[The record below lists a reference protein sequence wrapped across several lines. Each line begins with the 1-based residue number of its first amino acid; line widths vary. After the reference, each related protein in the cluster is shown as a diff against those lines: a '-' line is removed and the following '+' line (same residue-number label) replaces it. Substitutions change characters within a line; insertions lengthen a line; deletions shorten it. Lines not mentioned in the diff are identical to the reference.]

1 MKTSRLAALA
11 GSRAAVPVLA
21 LALTL
26 SACGGSGEDDTQDAG
41 AGTST
46 ASFPITV
53 EHKFGSTEIEAEP
66 KRIVTVGLTDQ
77 DAVLAMGTVPVAV
90 TNWFGE
96 AEGRIF
102 AWATDDL
109 EAATNNPLGDGELPE
124 VLDSEKEFEK
134 VAALRPDLITAVYAG
149 ITQQDYEKLS
159 KIAPVVAAPKNPD
172 TGEAYVDYGTPWQ
185 EATVI
190 IGTALGHREKAEKA
204 VADVGAQLDQVKE
217 DHPEFAGKAAA
228 TVAAYE
234 GIFVYG
240 NQDPRGRFL
249 TDIGFTFPANLER
262 FSAENFGE
270 SISAE
275 NASEVDLDV
284 LVWVNGAEATHE
296 MVPTYRNLRV
306 AKEGR
311 DVFIAEDDEIYIAS
325 SFVTVL
331 SLPFIIAKEVPRL
344 VAAVDGDPATPTG
357 PTG

>member
-11 GSRAAVPVLA
+11 GARVLVPTLA

-26 SACGGSGEDDTQDAG
+26 AACGSSGEDDTKDEG
-41 AGTST
+41 TSTST

-53 EHKFGSTEIEAEP
+53 EHKFGTTEITSEP

-102 AWATDDL
+102 EWATDDL
-109 EAATNNPLGDGELPE
+109 EAAANNPLGDGKLPE
-124 VLDSEKEFEK
+124 VLTSEKEFEK

-149 ITQQDYEKLS
+149 ITKQDYDKLS
-159 KIAPVVAAPKNPD
+159 KIAPVVAAPNNAE
-172 TGEAYVDYGTPWQ
+172 GEPYVDYGTPWQ

-190 IGTALGHREKAEKA
+190 IGTAMGQKEKAEKA
-204 VADVGAQLDQVKE
+204 VADVQAQLDQVKE
-217 DHPEFAGKAAA
+217 DHPEFAGKTAA

-249 TDIGFTFPANLER
+249 TDIGFTFPENLKE
-262 FSAENFGE
+262 FSEENFGE

-275 NASEVDLDV
+275 NASEVDLDA
-284 LVWVNGAEATHE
+284 LVWVNGAEATNE
-296 MVPTYRNLRV
+296 MVPTYKNLTV
-306 AKEGR
+306 SKEGR

-331 SLPFIIAKEVPRL
+331 SLPFIIEKEVPRL
-344 VAAVDGDPATPTG
+344 VAAVDGDPSTKTN
-357 PTG
+357 

>member
-11 GSRAAVPVLA
+11 GAAAIA
-21 LALTL
+21 LTLSATL
-26 SACGGSGEDDTQDAG
+26 SACGGSNEDDPEDAG
-41 AGTST
+41 TSTST

-53 EHKFGSTEIEAEP
+53 EHKFGTTEVPAEP

-102 AWATDDL
+102 EWATDDL
-109 EAATNNPLGDGELPE
+109 DAAANNPLDDGDLPE
-124 VLDSEKEFEK
+124 VLTSEKEFEK
-134 VAALRPDLITAVYAG
+134 VAALQPDLITAVYAG
-149 ITQQDYEKLS
+149 ITEQDYEKLS
-159 KIAPVVAAPKNPD
+159 KIAPVVAAPLNAE
-172 TGEAYVDYGTPWQ
+172 GEPYVDYGTPWQ

-190 IGTALGHREKAEKA
+190 IGTAMGQQEKAEKA
-204 VADVGAQLDQVKE
+204 VADVQAQLDQVKE
-217 DHPEFAGKAAA
+217 DHPEFAGKTAA
-228 TVAAYE
+228 TLAAYE

-249 TDIGFTFPANLER
+249 TDIGFTFPENLKR
-262 FSAENFGE
+262 FSEENFGE

-275 NASEVDLDV
+275 NAAEVDLDA
-284 LVWVNGAEATHE
+284 LVWVNGAEATND
-296 MVPTYRNLRV
+296 MVPTYKNLTV

-331 SLPFIIAKEVPRL
+331 SLPFIIEKEVPRL
-344 VAAVDGDPATPTG
+344 VAAVDGDPSTSTD
-357 PTG
+357 